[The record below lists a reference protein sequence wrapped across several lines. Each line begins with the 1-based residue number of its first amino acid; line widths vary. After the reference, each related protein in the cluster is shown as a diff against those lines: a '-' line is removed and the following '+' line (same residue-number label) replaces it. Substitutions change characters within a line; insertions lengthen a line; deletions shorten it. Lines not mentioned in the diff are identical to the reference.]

1 MDAKDAEFL
10 KRLKSTFRIEA
21 EEHVRAISAGLIELE
36 KELTSERR
44 AEVIE
49 TVFREAHSLKGAARS
64 VSLKDIESICQP
76 LESAFS
82 ALKRRAIALSP
93 ALCDLFHQAA
103 DVIAQLVSS
112 EEAECTAAERAR
124 ARDLIRQLGRV
135 SQGGAVPSTKPEEA
149 RPAADTPSIQSTQSM
164 QPTEETIPL
173 RPPTEERPVL
183 LGSVRISTARLDSLL
198 LQAEEM
204 VSAKMAASQ
213 RTAELQEIKHALA
226 SWKAESAKWKDRV
239 STAGMP
245 LVSEWQGW
253 NETHLNALESQ
264 VAAMTRALEQDQRT
278 VRRMVDEHLEATK
291 SVLMLP
297 VASLVEAFPRI
308 VRDLA
313 RDQGKEADLVI
324 RGAEIEIDKRI
335 LEELKD
341 PLIHLIRNCVD
352 HGIGKPEERA
362 HLNKA
367 PRGTITIAVNTKDS
381 RQVEILVSDDGAGID
396 VEQVR
401 AAAMKAGVVSRE
413 AAETLDVQEALSLIF
428 QSGIS
433 TSPIIT
439 DISGRGLGL
448 AIVREKVEKLG
459 GVVSVDTQ
467 TQVGTTFRLLLPLTL
482 ATFRGVLV
490 RVDEQVFVLPT
501 LNVERALQVNQEAIK
516 TVENRETIQV
526 DGQVLSMVKLGDA
539 LGLPPRRQ
547 GAGVREQGSGNRF
560 SSSQPLFPAPRPLAS
575 DPRPLSS
582 DPRPLSPDPRPL
594 PVVVLTSADKRI
606 AFQVDEVLD
615 EQQVMV
621 KGLGR
626 QLRRVRN
633 VAGATVLG
641 SGRVVPVLNVS
652 DLMKSAVRSAGAA
665 RGAAGAEEAPA
676 RKGRILVVEDSITA
690 RTLLKN
696 ILETAGYQVATA
708 VDGTDAF
715 TQARGGEFDL
725 VVSDVDM
732 PRMSGFELTEKIR
745 GDKRLAEVPVVLVT
759 ALESRED
766 RERGIDAGANAY
778 IVKSSFDQ
786 SNLLEVVHRLL

>member
-1 MDAKDAEFL
+1 MMDAKDAEFL
-10 KRLKSTFRIEA
+10 KRLKTTFRIEA

-36 KELTSERR
+36 KDPTPERSAEL
-44 AEVIE
+44 IE

-76 LESAFS
+76 LEGAFS
-82 ALKRRAIALSP
+82 ALKRREIVLSP
-93 ALCDLFHQAA
+93 ALCDLFHQAVDA
-103 DVIAQLVSS
+103 IAQLVSS
-112 EEAECTAAERAR
+112 TDAECTPAERAR
-124 ARDLIRQLGRV
+124 ARDLARQLGRV
-135 SQGGAVPSTKPEEA
+135 SEGGAPPEKPEEPK
-149 RPAADTPSIQSTQSM
+149 PAAQALSAEVVPTPM
-164 QPTEETIPL
+164 QPMEAMGETIPP
-173 RPPTEERPVL
+173 RPLSEEKSIL
-183 LGSVRISTARLDSLL
+183 AGTVRIPTARLDSLL

-204 VSAKMAASQ
+204 VSVKMAAIE
-213 RTAELQEIKHALA
+213 RTAELQEINRALA

-239 STAGMP
+239 STAGTP
-245 LVSEWQGW
+245 QWTEWQRW
-253 NETHLNALESQ
+253 NETRLSSIEGQ
-264 VAAMTRALEQDQRT
+264 MAAMSQALEQDQRT
-278 VRRMVDEHLEATK
+278 VKRMVDEHLEAMK
-291 SVLMLP
+291 RVLMLP
-297 VASLVEAFPRI
+297 VSSLVEAFPKV

-313 RDQGKEADLVI
+313 RDQGKEAELVVQ
-324 RGAEIEIDKRI
+324 GAEMEIDKRI

-341 PLIHLIRNCVD
+341 PLIHLMRNCVD
-352 HGIGKPEERA
+352 HGIRKPEERV
-362 HLNKA
+362 HMNKA
-367 PRGTITIAVNTKDS
+367 PRGTITISFNTKDS
-381 RQVEILVSDDGAGID
+381 RQVEILVSDDGVGID
-396 VEQVR
+396 AAQVR
-401 AAAMKAGVVSRE
+401 AAAVKTGVVSRE
-413 AAETLDVQEALSLIF
+413 AADRLDSRETLSLIF
-428 QSGIS
+428 QSGVS

-490 RVDEQVFVLPT
+490 RVDEQAFVLPT
-501 LNVERALQVNQEAIK
+501 LNVERALRVNREALK

-526 DGQVLSMVKLGDA
+526 DGRILSMVRLGDA
-539 LGLPPRRQ
+539 LELPLRKKRASAAKA
-547 GAGVREQGSGNRF
+547 GAASAACVGATDCF
-560 SSSQPLFPAPRPLAS
+560 SL
-575 DPRPLSS
+575 
-582 DPRPLSPDPRPL
+582 
-594 PVVVLTSADKRI
+594 VVLASADKRI
-606 AFQVDEVLD
+606 AFQVDEILD

-621 KGLGR
+621 KSLGK

-641 SGRVVPVLNVS
+641 SGKVVPVLNVS
-652 DLMKSAVRSAGAA
+652 DLMKSAVRASAAA
-665 RGAAGAEEAPA
+665 RVLAGTEEAPS
-676 RKGRILVVEDSITA
+676 RKGRILVAEDSITA

-708 VDGTDAF
+708 VDGVDAF

-725 VVSDVDM
+725 IVSDVDM

-745 GDKRLAEVPVVLVT
+745 GDKKLGELPVVLVT

-786 SNLLEVVHRLL
+786 SNLLEVIHRLL